1 MKWLLIMYVLIIF
14 ILSVILTVGNYRVI
28 KYIGFTRIE
37 SLYGIKK
44 QLIILLSMFGVLI
57 ILWSW

>member
-28 KYIGFTRIE
+28 KHIGFTRIE